1 MSNISY
7 LISMNKLKNYIAGQ
21 WLEGNGEGIELRNA
35 VNGELVAISD
45 TDGINFEEALDYGRT
60 VGYKNLSSMT
70 FYDRGEMLK
79 KVALYLLERKKKYY
93 ELSYKTGATHADSW
107 VDIEG
112 GFGTFFTYSGLA
124 KRMLPNTPFWVDG
137 DMQKIS
143 ANGTHLG
150 THILTPSEGV
160 SVQINAYNF
169 PVWGMLEKLSTSL
182 LAGVPSIVKPA
193 TPGSYLTNAVF
204 QDMIESGLLP
214 EGAIQLVCGEP
225 GNILDFVQDGDSVLF
240 TGSAYT
246 GRKLK
251 SLPSIAGNAVR
262 FNMEADSLNA
272 SILGLDAKP
281 GTPEFDLFIKEVRN
295 EMTTKAGQK
304 CTAIRRIIVPENLVG
319 DVQNALS
326 KALDQTKIGNPLNR
340 ETRMGSIVG
349 KKELEVLNQKI
360 EKLKSETELIYDGK
374 HQLLDADF
382 ESGAFFTPKVFY
394 NDRPFD
400 KNISHEL
407 EAFGPVSTL
416 MPYRDADEAA
426 ALAKKGKGSLVSSI
440 ISHDDKFIADTAWK
454 IASSHGRIFVLSR
467 ANAKESTGHGSPL
480 PTLMHGGPGR
490 AGGGEEMGGLNGL
503 HFFLQKTAIQ
513 GSPDVLTAIT
523 KIYTQGAEKKFSD
536 KHPFQKYFEEIEVG
550 DSLETAGRTVTE
562 ADIVN
567 FSNVSW
573 DHFYA
578 HTDATSL
585 NETIFDKVVA
595 HGYFILSAAAGLFVS
610 GKKGP
615 VIANYGLENCSFFKP
630 VYAGDTI
637 TVYLTAKEKINRG
650 VKGRNV
656 PSGVVKWLVEV
667 VNQREETVCVATILT
682 LVAKKSPFVNLKVN
696 SIKKILNDLTENSE
710 RRFGEMSPQMMVE
723 HLEEVTR
730 NSTNTLNASDFE
742 TIPPEHL
749 EALQDWLYTDKKI
762 RPGAQ
767 YPLLKEGEKPALRHK
782 NLDTA
787 KEELLAAIKEFN
799 IYFRENPQAEH
810 YHPKFGML
818 NREMWELFQRKH
830 FTHHLEQFNLI

>member
-1 MSNISY
+1 MT
-7 LISMNKLKNYIAGQ
+7 KLKNYISGH
-21 WLEGNGEGIELRNA
+21 WIEGSGNEIPLYNA

-45 TDGINFEEALDYGRT
+45 TEGINFEQALDYGRT

-79 KVALYLLERKKKYY
+79 KLALYLLERKKKYY
-93 ELSYKTGATHADSW
+93 DLSYKTGATHADSW

-137 DMQKIS
+137 DTQKIS
-143 ANGTHLG
+143 ANGTFLG

-169 PVWGMLEKLSTSL
+169 PVWGMMEKLSTSL

-204 QDMIESGLLP
+204 QDMIESGILP

-225 GNILDFVQDGDSVLF
+225 GNILDYVQDGDSVLF
-240 TGSAYT
+240 TGSAST
-246 GRKLK
+246 GKKLK
-251 SLPSIAGNAVR
+251 SLPSVSKNAVR

-272 SILGLDAKP
+272 SILGLDAKL
-281 GTPEFDLFIKEVRN
+281 GTPEFDLFIKEVRT

-304 CTAIRRIIVPENLVG
+304 CTAIRRIIVPENLVS

-326 KALDQTKIGNPLNR
+326 KALDQTKIGNPLSR

-349 KKELEVLNQKI
+349 KKEMAVLQEKI
-360 EKLKSETELIYDGK
+360 NLLKAETELIYDGK
-374 HQLLDADF
+374 HELVDADY
-382 ESGAFFTPKVFY
+382 ENGAFMSPKVFY
-394 NDRPFD
+394 NDKPFE
-400 KNISHEL
+400 KNISHEV

-416 MPYRDADEAA
+416 MPYRDSEEAA
-426 ALAKKGKGSLVSSI
+426 ALAKRGKGSLVGSI
-440 ISHDDKFIADTAWK
+440 ISHDEKFVAETSWK
-454 IASSHGRIFVLSR
+454 MASSHGRIFVLNR
-467 ANAKESTGHGSPL
+467 DNAKESTGHGSPL

-513 GSPDVLTAIT
+513 GSPDILTAIT
-523 KIYTQGAEKKFSD
+523 KIYQQAADKKYAY
-536 KHPFQKYFEEIEVG
+536 KHPFNKYFEEVEIG

-585 NETIFDKVVA
+585 NGTIFDKTVA

-615 VIANYGLENCSFFKP
+615 VIANYGLENASFFKP

-637 TVYLTAKEKINRG
+637 TVYLTAKEKINKG
-650 VKGRNV
+650 VKGRNI

-667 VNQREETVCVATILT
+667 VNQRDEIVCVATILT
-682 LVAKKSPFVNLKVN
+682 LVAKQSPFIELKVR
-696 SIKKILNDLTENSE
+696 SIQKMLNGLTENSE
-710 RRFGEMSPQMMVE
+710 RKFGIMSPQLMVE
-723 HLEEVTR
+723 HLEEVLR
-730 NSTNTLNASDFE
+730 NGFGSLQASDFAE
-742 TIPPEHL
+742 IPANKL
-749 EALQDWLYTDKKI
+749 ELLQDWIYTDQKI

-767 YPLLKEGEKPALRHK
+767 YPLLKEGEEPQLRYK
-782 NLDTA
+782 NLTEA
-787 KEELLAAIKEFN
+787 KEKLIETLKEFL
-799 IYFRENPQAEH
+799 IYYRENPQAEH
-810 YHPKFGML
+810 FHPRFGML
-818 NREMWELFQRKH
+818 NKEMMELFHRKH
-830 FTHHLEQFNLI
+830 FTHHFEQFGLV

>member
-1 MSNISY
+1 M
-7 LISMNKLKNYIAGQ
+7 KLKNYIQGQ
-21 WLEGNGEGIELRNA
+21 WIEGNGAEVPLHNA
-35 VNGELVAISD
+35 VTGELVAISD
-45 TDGINFEEALDYGRT
+45 TGGINFEEALHYGRT

-79 KVALYLLERKKKYY
+79 KIALYLLERKKKYY

-137 DMQKIS
+137 DTQKIS
-143 ANGTHLG
+143 ANGTFLG

-182 LAGVPSIVKPA
+182 LAGVPAVVKPA
-193 TPGSYLTNAVF
+193 VPGSYLTNAVF
-204 QDMIESGLLP
+204 SDMIESGLLP
-214 EGAIQLVCGEP
+214 EGALQLVCGEP
-225 GNILDFVQDGDSVLF
+225 GNILDYVQDGDSVLF
-240 TGSAYT
+240 TGSAAT
-246 GRKLK
+246 GKKLK
-251 SLPSIAGNAVR
+251 SLPSVAGNAVR
-262 FNMEADSLNA
+262 FNLEADSLNA

-319 DVQNALS
+319 EVQQALS

-349 KKELEVLNQKI
+349 KKEQATLHEQIN
-360 EKLKSETELIYDGK
+360 KLKAETELIYDGQ
-374 HQLLDADF
+374 HELLDADYD
-382 ESGAFFTPKVFY
+382 SGAFVSPKLFY
-394 NDRPFD
+394 NDKPFE
-400 KNISHEL
+400 KNVSHEV

-416 MPYRDADEAA
+416 MPYRDAEEAA
-426 ALAKKGKGSLVSSI
+426 ALAKRGKGSLVGSI
-440 ISHDDKFIADTAWK
+440 ISRDEKFVAETSWK
-454 IASSHGRIFVLSR
+454 MATSLGRIFILNR
-467 ANAKESTGHGSPL
+467 DNAKESTGHGSPL

-503 HFFLQKTAIQ
+503 HFFLQKTAVQ
-513 GSPDVLTAIT
+513 GSPDMLTAVT
-523 KIYTQGAEKKFSD
+523 KIYQPGATYQFSD
-536 KHPFQKYFEEIEVG
+536 KHPFNKYFEEVEVG

-567 FSNVSW
+567 FANVSW

-578 HTDATSL
+578 HTDSTSL
-585 NETIFDKVVA
+585 NGTIFEKVVA
-595 HGYFILSAAAGLFVS
+595 HGYFVLSAAAGLFVS

-615 VIANYGLENCSFFKP
+615 VIANYGLENASFFKP

-637 TVYLTAKEKINRG
+637 TVYLTAKEKINKG

-656 PSGVVKWLVEV
+656 PSGVIKWLVEV
-667 VNQREETVCVATILT
+667 VNQREEVVCVATILT
-682 LVAKKSPFVNLKVN
+682 LVAKKSGFMPLSVAAVKNALSN
-696 SIKKILNDLTENSE
+696 LTESSE
-710 RRFGEMSPQMMVE
+710 RTFGEMTPQLMVE
-723 HLEEVTR
+723 HIEEVVR
-730 NSTNTLNASDFE
+730 NGMGQLKPEDFPA
-742 TIPPEHL
+742 IPEEKL
-749 EALQDWLYTDKKI
+749 EKLQDWLYTEDEI
-762 RPGAQ
+762 QPGAK
-767 YPLLKEGEKPALRHK
+767 YPLLQEGETMQPKYK
-782 NLDTA
+782 NLDQA
-787 KEELLAAIKEFN
+787 KEKLLEAVKEYN
-799 IYFRENPQAEH
+799 VHYRENPSAET
-810 YHPKFGML
+810 YHPRFGML
-818 NREMWELFQRKH
+818 NKEMSELFQRKH
-830 FTHHLEQFNLI
+830 FTHHFKQFGLV

>member
-1 MSNISY
+1 M
-7 LISMNKLKNYIAGQ
+7 KLKNYISGQ
-21 WLEGNGEGIELRNA
+21 WLEGNGHEIPLYNA

-45 TDGINFEEALDYGRT
+45 TSGLDFEEALHFGRT
-60 VGYKNLSSMT
+60 IGYKNLSSMT

-79 KVALYLLERKKKYY
+79 KIALYLLERKKKYY
-93 ELSYKTGATHADSW
+93 ELSYKTGATHIDSW

-137 DMQKIS
+137 ETQKIS

-182 LAGVPSIVKPA
+182 LAGVPAIVKPS
-193 TPGSYLTNAVF
+193 PYSSYLTNEVF
-204 QDMIESGLLP
+204 KDMIESGYLP
-214 EGAIQLVCGEP
+214 EGAIQLICGEP
-225 GNILDFVQDGDSVLF
+225 GNILDFVKDGDSVVF
-240 TGSAYT
+240 TGSANT

-251 SLPSIAGNAVR
+251 ALPSISGNAVR
-262 FNMEADSLNA
+262 FNMEADSLNC

-281 GTPEFDLFIKEVRN
+281 GTPEFDLFIKEVKN

-326 KALDQTKIGNPLNR
+326 KALDATKIGNPLSR
-340 ETRMGSIVG
+340 ETKMGSIVG
-349 KKELEVLNQKI
+349 KEQMQILE
-360 EKLKSETELIYDGK
+360 EKVNLLKAETELIYDGK
-374 HQLLDADF
+374 HDLVEANY
-382 ESGAFFTPKVFY
+382 ENGAFFTPKVFY
-394 NDRPFD
+394 NDKPFE

-407 EAFGPVSTL
+407 EAFGPVSTI
-416 MPYRDADEAA
+416 MPYKDAEEAA
-426 ALAKKGKGSLVSSI
+426 ALAKRGKGSLVGSI
-440 ISHDDKFIADTAWK
+440 VSHDEKFVAETSWK
-454 IASSHGRIFVLSR
+454 MASSHGRIFVLNR
-467 ANAKESTGHGSPL
+467 DNAKESTGHGSPL

-523 KIYTQGAEKKFSD
+523 KVYTQGAEKKFSD
-536 KHPFQKYFEEIEVG
+536 KHPFQKYFEEVEVG

-578 HTDATSL
+578 HTDSTSL
-585 NETIFDKVVA
+585 NGTIFDKTVA

-615 VIANYGLENCSFFKP
+615 VIANYGLENASFFKP

-650 VKGRNV
+650 VKGRNI

-667 VNQREETVCVATILT
+667 VNQREEVVCVATILT
-682 LVAKKSPFVNLKVN
+682 LVAKKSPF
-696 SIKKILNDLTENSE
+696 IELNRRNIQKLLNGLTENTKPNW
-710 RRFGEMSPQMMVE
+710 GKMTAQQMLE
-723 HLEEVTR
+723 HLET
-730 NSTNTLNASDFE
+730 TLLYSIGEPEAEKCFTTE
-742 TIPPEHL
+742 EHL
-749 EALQDWLYTDKKI
+749 EKYQDSLYNHRKMPKDFPAPFLPEDGTL
-762 RPGAQ
+762 PE
-767 YPLLKEGEKPALRHK
+767 LKYK
-782 NLDTA
+782 NLEQA
-787 KEELLAAIKEFN
+787 KEKFLENLQKYQ
-799 IYFRENPQAEH
+799 IYYRENPEVEH
-810 YHPKFGML
+810 MHFVFGKL
-818 NREMWELFQRKH
+818 NKEMMELMHRKH
-830 FTHHLEQFNLI
+830 FTHHFEQFNLI

>member
-1 MSNISY
+1 M
-7 LISMNKLKNYIAGQ
+7 KLKNYIAGK
-21 WLEGNGEGIELRNA
+21 WIEGSGEGIRLLNA

-45 TDGINFEEALDYGRT
+45 TEGINFEEALNYGRT
-60 VGYKNLSSMT
+60 VGYKNLSAMT

-79 KVALYLLERKKKYY
+79 KIALYLLERKKKYY
-93 ELSYKTGATHADSW
+93 GLSYKTGATHVDSW

-137 DMQKIS
+137 EIQKIS

-169 PVWGMLEKLSTSL
+169 PVWGMMEKLSTSL
-182 LAGVPSIVKPA
+182 LAGVPSVIKPA
-193 TPGSYLTNAVF
+193 TPGSYLTQAVF

-214 EGAIQLVCGEP
+214 EGALQLVAGEP
-225 GNILDFVQDGDSVLF
+225 GNILDYVQDGDSVLF

-304 CTAIRRIIVPENLVG
+304 CTAIRRIIVPEHLVG

-340 ETRMGSIVG
+340 ETRMGAIVG
-349 KKELEVLNQKI
+349 KKELEVLKGKI
-360 EKLKSETELIYDGK
+360 NELKSETELIYDGQ
-374 HQLLDADF
+374 HELLDADF
-382 ESGAFFTPKVFY
+382 ESGAFMSPKVFY
-394 NDRPFD
+394 NDQPFE
-400 KNISHEL
+400 KNISHEV

-416 MPYRDADEAA
+416 MPYKDAEEAA
-426 ALAKKGKGSLVSSI
+426 ALAKRGKGSLVGSI
-440 ISHDDKFIADTAWK
+440 VSHDEKFVAETSWK
-454 IASSHGRIFVLSR
+454 MASAHGRIFVLNR
-467 ANAKESTGHGSPL
+467 DNAKESTGHGSPL

-513 GSPDVLTAIT
+513 GSPDILTAIT
-523 KIYTQGAEKKFSD
+523 KIYTQGADKKYSD
-536 KHPFQKYFEEIEVG
+536 KHPFQKYFEEVEIG

-585 NETIFDKVVA
+585 TGTIFDQPVA

-615 VIANYGLENCSFFKP
+615 VIANYGLENASFFKP

-650 VKGRNV
+650 VKGRNI

-667 VNQREETVCVATILT
+667 VNQREEVVCVATILT
-682 LVAKKSPFVNLKVN
+682 LVAKQSPFLDLKFNTVR
-696 SIKKILNDLTENSE
+696 KLLNGLSENSE
-710 RRFGEMSPQMMVE
+710 RKFGIMSPQMMVE
-723 HLEEVTR
+723 HLEEVVRKGLEITD
-730 NSTNTLNASDFE
+730 AKDFE
-742 TIPPEHL
+742 QIPE
-749 EALQDWLYTDKKI
+749 EQIEKLQDWLYTNNKI

-767 YPLLKEGEKPALRHK
+767 YPLLKEGETPVLRHK
-782 NLDTA
+782 NLDMA
-787 KEELLAAIKEFN
+787 KEALLNSLKEFQ
-799 IYFRENPQAEH
+799 IYYCENPRAQH
-810 YHPKFGML
+810 YHTKFGML
-818 NREMWELFQRKH
+818 NKEMWELFQRKH
-830 FTHHLEQFNLI
+830 FTHHFEQFGLI

>member
-1 MSNISY
+1 M
-7 LISMNKLKNYIAGQ
+7 KLKNYIAGQ
-21 WLEGNGEGIELRNA
+21 WIEGSGNEIPLYNA
-35 VNGELVAISD
+35 VNGELVAVSD
-45 TDGINFEEALDYGRT
+45 TGGLNFEEALQYGRT
-60 VGYKNLSSMT
+60 LGYKNLSSMT

-137 DMQKIS
+137 DTQKIS
-143 ANGTHLG
+143 ANGTFLG

-169 PVWGMLEKLSTSL
+169 PVWGMMEKLSTSL

-204 QDMIESGLLP
+204 QDMIESGILP

-225 GNILDFVQDGDSVLF
+225 GNILDYVQDGDSVLF
-240 TGSAYT
+240 TGSAST
-246 GRKLK
+246 GKKLK
-251 SLPSIAGNAVR
+251 SLPSISSNAVR
-262 FNMEADSLNA
+262 FNMEADSLNC

-304 CTAIRRIIVPENLVG
+304 CTAIRRIIVPENLIG
-319 DVQNALS
+319 DVQNSLS
-326 KALDQTKIGNPLNR
+326 KALDQVKIGNPLNR

-349 KKELEVLNQKI
+349 KKEMEVLESKI
-360 EKLKSETELIYDGK
+360 QLLKAETELIYDGK
-374 HQLLDADF
+374 HELVDADY
-382 ESGAFFTPKVFY
+382 ENGAFISPKVFY
-394 NDRPFD
+394 NDKPFE
-400 KNISHEL
+400 KNASHEV
-407 EAFGPVSTL
+407 EAFGPVSTI
-416 MPYRDADEAA
+416 MPYKDAEEAA
-426 ALAKKGKGSLVSSI
+426 ALAKRGKGSLVGSI
-440 ISHDDKFIADTAWK
+440 ISHDEKFVAETSWK
-454 IASSHGRIFVLSR
+454 MASTHGRIFVLNR
-467 ANAKESTGHGSPL
+467 DNAKESTGHGSPL

-513 GSPDVLTAIT
+513 GSPDILTAIT
-523 KIYTQGAEKKFSD
+523 KIYQQGATQNFSD
-536 KHPFQKYFEEIEVG
+536 RHPFRKYFEEVEIG

-585 NETIFDKVVA
+585 NGTIFDKTVA

-615 VIANYGLENCSFFKP
+615 VIANYGLENASFFKP

-637 TVYLTAKEKINRG
+637 TVYLTAKEKVNKG
-650 VKGRNV
+650 VKGRNI

-667 VNQREETVCVATILT
+667 VNQRDEIVCVATILT
-682 LVAKKSPFVNLKVN
+682 LVAKKSPFVDLKTKE
-696 SIKKILNDLTENSE
+696 IQKILNNLTENSE
-710 RRFGEMSPQMMVE
+710 RKFGLMTPQLMVE
-723 HLEEVTR
+723 HLEEVLR
-730 NSTNTLNASDFE
+730 NGFGQLNPSDFPE
-742 TIPPEHL
+742 IPADKL
-749 EALQDWLYTDKKI
+749 EVLQDWIYTNQKI

-767 YPLLKEGEKPALRHK
+767 YPLLKDGEMPVLRFK
-782 NLDTA
+782 NLDQA
-787 KEELLAAIKEFN
+787 KEKLIETLKEYL
-799 IYFRENPQAEH
+799 IYYRENPLVEH
-810 YHPKFGML
+810 YHPRFGML
-818 NREMWELFQRKH
+818 NKEMMELFHRKH
-830 FTHHLEQFNLI
+830 FTHHFEQFGLV

>member
-1 MSNISY
+1 MD
-7 LISMNKLKNYIAGQ
+7 KLKNYICGE
-21 WLEGNGEGIELRNA
+21 WVEGKGDGIALYNA
-35 VNGELVAISD
+35 VNGEQVAISD
-45 TDGINFEEALDYGRT
+45 TEGLDFAAALDYGRT

-70 FYDRGEMLK
+70 FYDRGQMLK

-93 ELSYKTGATHADSW
+93 DLSYKTGATHVDSW

-124 KRMLPNTPFWVDG
+124 KRMLPNTTFWADG
-137 DMQKIS
+137 EVHKIS
-143 ANGTHLG
+143 ANGSHLG
-150 THILTPSEGV
+150 THISTPSEGV

-182 LAGVPSIVKPA
+182 LAGVPAVVKPA
-193 TPGSYLTNAVF
+193 TPGSYLTKAVF
-204 QDMIESGLLP
+204 EDMIASGYLP
-214 EGAIQLVCGEP
+214 GGAIQLVAGEP
-225 GNILDFVQDGDSVLF
+225 GDILDYVQDGDSVLF

-251 SLPSIAGNAVR
+251 SLPSVAGNAVR

-281 GTPEFDLFIKEVRN
+281 GTPEFDLFVKEVRN
-295 EMTTKAGQK
+295 EICTKAGQK

-319 DVQNALS
+319 DVQSALTKS
-326 KALDQTKIGNPLNR
+326 LDRMKIGSPLNR
-340 ETRMGSIVG
+340 ETRMGSLVG
-349 KKELEVLNQKI
+349 RDQYQQVLKRVEELKK
-360 EKLKSETELIYDGK
+360 ETELIYDGK
-374 HQLLDADF
+374 HELIDADY
-382 ESGAFFTPKVFY
+382 ESGAFMSPKLFY
-394 NDRPFD
+394 NDRPFE
-400 KNISHEL
+400 KLSSHEI
-407 EAFGPVSTL
+407 EAFGPVSTI
-416 MPYRDADEAA
+416 MPYRDAEEAA
-426 ALAKKGKGSLVSSI
+426 ELSRKGKGSLVGSI
-440 ISHDDKFIADTAWK
+440 ISHDNDFIADTTWK
-454 IASSHGRIFVLSR
+454 MAPHHGRVFVLNR
-467 ANAKESTGHGSPL
+467 DNAGESTGHGSPL

-523 KIYTQGAEKKFSD
+523 KIYTQGAEKKYSD
-536 KHPFQKYFEEIEVG
+536 KHPFQKHFEELEVG
-550 DSLETAGRTVTE
+550 YSVETAGRTVTE

-567 FSNVSW
+567 FANVSW

-585 NETIFDKVVA
+585 SGTIFDKVVA
-595 HGYFILSAAAGLFVS
+595 HGYFILSAAAGMFVS

-650 VKGRNV
+650 VKGRNI

-682 LVAKKSPFVNLKVN
+682 LVAKKSPFMQVNTDTV
-696 SIKKILNDLTENSE
+696 KKALSGLTDKTEPHW
-710 RRFGEMSPQMMVE
+710 GKMSAQQMVE
-723 HLEEVTR
+723 HLEQCV
-730 NSTNTLNASDFE
+730 LASIGE
-742 TIPPEHL
+742 PEAGKCFTPEEQL
-749 EALQDWLYTDKKI
+749 EKFQDSLYSHRAMPKEFAAPFLPEDGSL
-762 RPGAQ
+762 PE
-767 YPLLKEGEKPALRHK
+767 LKHK
-782 NLDTA
+782 NLEKA
-787 KEELLAAIKEFN
+787 KNSLLENVKRYQ
-799 IYFRENPQAEH
+799 IYYREHPDAEH
-810 YHPKFGML
+810 MNPVFGML
-818 NREMWELFQRKH
+818 NKEMWELLHRKH
-830 FTHHLEQFNLI
+830 FTHHFEQFGLL

>member
-1 MSNISY
+1 M
-7 LISMNKLKNYIAGQ
+7 KLKNYIAGH
-21 WLEGNGEGIELRNA
+21 WIEGTGNEIPLYNA
-35 VNGELVAISD
+35 VNGELVAVSD
-45 TDGINFEEALDYGRT
+45 TEGLDFQQALDYGRT
-60 VGYKNLSSMT
+60 LGYKNLSSMT

-93 ELSYKTGATHADSW
+93 DLSYKTGATHADSW

-112 GFGTFFTYSGLA
+112 GFGTFFAYSGLA

-137 DMQKIS
+137 DTQKLS
-143 ANGTHLG
+143 ANGTFIG

-169 PVWGMLEKLSTSL
+169 PVWGMMEKLSTSL
-182 LAGVPSIVKPA
+182 LAGVPSVVKPA

-204 QDMIESGLLP
+204 QDMIESGILP

-225 GNILDFVQDGDSVLF
+225 GNILDYVQDGDSVLF
-240 TGSAYT
+240 TGSAST
-246 GRKLK
+246 GKKLK
-251 SLPSIAGNAVR
+251 SLPSVSTNAVR

-349 KKELEVLNQKI
+349 KKEMEVLESKI
-360 EKLKSETELIYDGK
+360 QLLKAETELIYDGK
-374 HQLLDADF
+374 HELVDADY
-382 ESGAFFTPKVFY
+382 ESGAFMSPKVFY
-394 NDRPFD
+394 NDKPFE
-400 KNISHEL
+400 KNVSHDV
-407 EAFGPVSTL
+407 EAFGPVSTI
-416 MPYRDADEAA
+416 MPYKDAEEAA
-426 ALAKKGKGSLVSSI
+426 ALAKRGKGSLVGSI
-440 ISHDDKFIADTAWK
+440 ISHDEKFVAETSWK
-454 IASSHGRIFVLSR
+454 MASSHGRIFVLNR
-467 ANAKESTGHGSPL
+467 DNAKESTGHGSPL

-513 GSPDVLTAIT
+513 GSPDILTAIT
-523 KIYTQGAEKKFSD
+523 KIYQQGADKKYAD
-536 KHPFQKYFEEIEVG
+536 KHPFNKYFEEVEIG

-585 NETIFDKVVA
+585 NGTIFDKTVA

-615 VIANYGLENCSFFKP
+615 VIANYGLENASFFKP

-637 TVYLTAKEKINRG
+637 TVYLTAKEKINKG
-650 VKGRNV
+650 VKGRNI
-656 PSGVVKWLVEV
+656 PSGVIKWLVEV
-667 VNQREETVCVATILT
+667 VNQRDEIVCVATILT
-682 LVAKKSPFVNLKVN
+682 LVAKKSPFIQLQTK
-696 SIKKILNDLTENSE
+696 SIQKILNGLTENSE
-710 RRFGEMSPQMMVE
+710 RKFGMMSPQLMVE
-723 HLEEVTR
+723 HLEEVLR
-730 NSTNTLNASDFE
+730 NGFGSLEPSDFPE
-742 TIPPEHL
+742 IPADKIEL
-749 EALQDWLYTDKKI
+749 LQDWIYTDQKI

-767 YPLLKEGEKPALRHK
+767 YPLLKEGEELVLRFK
-782 NLDTA
+782 NLTEA
-787 KEELLAAIKEFN
+787 KEKLLETLKEFL
-799 IYFRENPQAEH
+799 IYYRENPQAENF
-810 YHPKFGML
+810 HPRFGML
-818 NREMWELFQRKH
+818 TKEMMELFHRKH
-830 FTHHLEQFNLI
+830 FTHHFEQFGLI

>member
-1 MSNISY
+1 ME
-7 LISMNKLKNYIAGQ
+7 KLKNYIYGE
-21 WLEGNGEGIELRNA
+21 WIEGSGNGNQLYNSVTGEQIA
-35 VNGELVAISD
+35 VAD
-45 TDGINFEEALDYGRT
+45 TQGINFEQALNFGRT

-93 ELSYKTGATHADSW
+93 EISYKTGATHADSW

-124 KRMLPNTPFWVDG
+124 KRMLPNTTFWVDG
-137 DMQKIS
+137 DTQKIS
-143 ANGTHLG
+143 ANGTFLG

-193 TPGSYLTNAVF
+193 TPTSFLTHAVF
-204 QDMIESGLLP
+204 QDMIESGILP
-214 EGAIQLVCGEP
+214 EGAIQLICGSA
-225 GNILDFVQDGDSVLF
+225 GNMLEFMQDGDSVLF
-240 TGSAYT
+240 TGSAST
-246 GRKLK
+246 GKRLK
-251 SLPSIAGNAVR
+251 SMPSIAQNSVR
-262 FNMEADSLNA
+262 FNMEADSLNC

-281 GTPEFDLFIKEVRN
+281 GNPEFDLFIKEVHR

-304 CTAIRRIIVPENLVG
+304 CTAIRRIIVPENLIN
-319 DVQNALS
+319 DVKNALT
-326 KALDQTKIGNPLNR
+326 KTLDKTKIGNPLNR
-340 ETRMGSIVG
+340 ETRMGALAG
-349 KKELEVLNQKI
+349 KDQYNEVLEKI
-360 EKLKSETELIYDGK
+360 NLLKSETELIYDGK
-374 HQLLDADF
+374 QELLDADY
-382 ESGAFFTPKVFY
+382 ETGAFMTPKLFL
-394 NDRPFD
+394 NDNPFE
-400 KNISHEL
+400 KNISHDV
-407 EAFGPVSTL
+407 EAFGPVSTI
-416 MPYRDADEAA
+416 MPYKDAEEAA
-426 ALAKKGKGSLVSSI
+426 VLAKRGKGSLVGSI
-440 ISHDDKFIADTAWK
+440 VSHDNDFVAETSWK
-454 IASSHGRIFVLSR
+454 MASQHGRIFILNR
-467 ANAKESTGHGSPL
+467 DNAKESTGHGSPL

-523 KIYTQGAEKKFSD
+523 KVYQQGATQKFSD
-536 KHPFQKYFEEIEVG
+536 KHPFRKYFEEVEIG

-578 HTDATSL
+578 HTDSTSL
-585 NETIFDKVVA
+585 NGTIFDKTVA

-630 VYAGDTI
+630 AYAGDTI

-650 VKGRNV
+650 VKGRNI

-667 VNQREETVCVATILT
+667 VNQRDEIVCVATILT
-682 LVAKKSPFVNLKVN
+682 LVAKQSPFIDLNVK
-696 SIKKILNDLTENSE
+696 SIEKILSGLTENTAPNW
-710 RRFGEMSPQMMVE
+710 GKMSPQQMLE
-723 HLEEVTR
+723 HLET
-730 NSTNTLNASDFE
+730 TLYYSIGKPEAGKIFTPE
-742 TIPPEHL
+742 EHL
-749 EALQDWLYTDKKI
+749 EKYQDSLYNFRKMPKDFPAPFLPEDGTLPELKHKNIDAAKT
-762 RPGAQ
+762 AF
-767 YPLLKEGEKPALRHK
+767 LEALKEYGIYY
-782 NLDTA
+782 
-787 KEELLAAIKEFN
+787 KENQL
-799 IYFRENPQAEH
+799 AEH
-810 YHPKFGML
+810 MHFVFGKL
-818 NREMWELFQRKH
+818 NKEMMELMHRKH
-830 FTHHLEQFNLI
+830 FTHHFEQFGLI

>member
-1 MSNISY
+1 M
-7 LISMNKLKNYIAGQ
+7 KLKNYIAGN
-21 WLEGNGEGIELRNA
+21 WIEGSGEGIKLLNA

-45 TDGINFEEALDYGRT
+45 TEGINFEEALHYGRT
-60 VGYKNLSSMT
+60 VGYKNLSAMT

-79 KVALYLLERKKKYY
+79 KIALYLLERKKKYY
-93 ELSYKTGATHADSW
+93 ELSYKTGATHIDSW

-137 DMQKIS
+137 EIQKIS

-169 PVWGMLEKLSTSL
+169 PVWGMMEKLSTSL
-182 LAGVPSIVKPA
+182 LAGVPSVIKPA
-193 TPGSYLTNAVF
+193 TPGSYLTQAVF

-214 EGAIQLVCGEP
+214 EGALQLVAGEP
-225 GNILDFVQDGDSVLF
+225 GNILDYVQDGDSVLF

-304 CTAIRRIIVPENLVG
+304 CTAIRRIIVPEHLVG

-340 ETRMGSIVG
+340 ETRMGAIVG
-349 KKELEVLNQKI
+349 KKELEVLKGKINQ
-360 EKLKSETELIYDGK
+360 LKSETELIYDGQ
-374 HQLLDADF
+374 HELLDADF
-382 ESGAFFTPKVFY
+382 ESGAFMSPKVFY
-394 NDRPFD
+394 NDQPFE
-400 KNISHEL
+400 KNISHEV

-416 MPYRDADEAA
+416 MPYKDAEEAA
-426 ALAKKGKGSLVSSI
+426 ALAKRGKGSLVGSI
-440 ISHDDKFIADTAWK
+440 VSHDEKFVAETSWK
-454 IASSHGRIFVLSR
+454 MASAHGRIFVLNR
-467 ANAKESTGHGSPL
+467 DNAKESTGHGSPL

-513 GSPDVLTAIT
+513 GSPDILTAIT
-523 KIYTQGAEKKFSD
+523 KIYTQGADKKYSD
-536 KHPFQKYFEEIEVG
+536 KHPFQKYFEEVEIG

-585 NETIFDKVVA
+585 TGTIFDQPVA

-615 VIANYGLENCSFFKP
+615 VIANYGLENASFFKP

-650 VKGRNV
+650 VKGRNI

-667 VNQREETVCVATILT
+667 VNQREEVVCVATILT
-682 LVAKKSPFVNLKVN
+682 LVAKQSPFLDLKFNTVR
-696 SIKKILNDLTENSE
+696 KLLNGLSENSE
-710 RRFGEMSPQMMVE
+710 KKFGIMSPQMMVE
-723 HLEEVTR
+723 HLEEVVR
-730 NSTNTLNASDFE
+730 KGLENTDAKDFE
-742 TIPPEHL
+742 QIPE
-749 EALQDWLYTDKKI
+749 EQIEKLQDWLYTNNKI

-767 YPLLKEGEKPALRHK
+767 YPLLKEGETPVLRHK
-782 NLDTA
+782 NLDMA
-787 KEELLAAIKEFN
+787 KEALLNSLKEFQ
-799 IYFRENPQAEH
+799 IYYRENPHAQH
-810 YHPKFGML
+810 YHTKFGML
-818 NREMWELFQRKH
+818 NKEMWELFQRKH
-830 FTHHLEQFNLI
+830 FTHHFEQFGLI

>member
-1 MSNISY
+1 M
-7 LISMNKLKNYIAGQ
+7 KLKNYISGQ
-21 WLEGNGEGIELRNA
+21 WIEGKGHEIPLYNA

-45 TDGINFEEALDYGRT
+45 TSGLDFEEALHFGRT
-60 VGYKNLSSMT
+60 IGYKNLSSMT

-79 KVALYLLERKKKYY
+79 KIALYLLERKKKYY
-93 ELSYKTGATHADSW
+93 ELSYKTGATHVDSW

-124 KRMLPNTPFWVDG
+124 KRLLPNTPFWVDG
-137 DMQKIS
+137 DTQKIS

-182 LAGVPSIVKPA
+182 LAGVPAVVKPS
-193 TPGSYLTNAVF
+193 PFSSYLTNEVF
-204 QDMIESGLLP
+204 KDMIESGYLP
-214 EGAIQLVCGEP
+214 EGAVQLICGEP
-225 GNILDFVQDGDSVLF
+225 GNILDFVKDGDSVVF
-240 TGSAYT
+240 TGSANT

-251 SLPSIAGNAVR
+251 ALPSISGNAVR
-262 FNMEADSLNA
+262 FNMEADSLNC

-281 GTPEFDLFIKEVRN
+281 GTPEFDLFIKEVKN

-326 KALDQTKIGNPLNR
+326 KALDQIKIGNPLSR
-340 ETRMGSIVG
+340 ETKMGSIVG
-349 KKELEVLNQKI
+349 KEQMQVLE
-360 EKLKSETELIYDGK
+360 EKVNLLKAETELIYDGK
-374 HQLLDADF
+374 HDLVEANY
-382 ESGAFFTPKVFY
+382 ENGAFFTPKVFY
-394 NDRPFD
+394 NDKPFE

-407 EAFGPVSTL
+407 EAFGPVSTI
-416 MPYRDADEAA
+416 MPYKDAEEAA
-426 ALAKKGKGSLVSSI
+426 ALAKKGKGSLVGSI
-440 ISHDDKFIADTAWK
+440 VSHDEKFVAETSWK
-454 IASSHGRIFVLSR
+454 MASSHGRIFVLNR
-467 ANAKESTGHGSPL
+467 DNAKESTGHGSPL

-523 KIYTQGAEKKFSD
+523 KVYTQGAEKKFSD
-536 KHPFQKYFEEIEVG
+536 KHPFQKYFEEVEVG

-585 NETIFDKVVA
+585 NGTIFDKTVA

-615 VIANYGLENCSFFKP
+615 VIANYGLENASFFKP

-650 VKGRNV
+650 VKGRNI

-667 VNQREETVCVATILT
+667 VNQREEVVCVATILT
-682 LVAKKSPFVNLKVN
+682 LVAKKSPF
-696 SIKKILNDLTENSE
+696 IELNRRNIQKLLNGLTENTKPNW
-710 RRFGEMSPQMMVE
+710 GKMTAQQMLE
-723 HLEEVTR
+723 HLET
-730 NSTNTLNASDFE
+730 
-742 TIPPEHL
+742 TILYSIGELEAEKCFTPEEHL
-749 EALQDWLYTDKKI
+749 EKYQDSLYNHRKMPKNFPAPFLPEDGTL
-762 RPGAQ
+762 PE
-767 YPLLKEGEKPALRHK
+767 LKYK
-782 NLDTA
+782 NLEQA
-787 KEELLAAIKEFN
+787 KEKFLENLQKYQ
-799 IYFRENPQAEH
+799 IYYRENPEAEH
-810 YHPKFGML
+810 MHFVFGKL
-818 NREMWELFQRKH
+818 NKEMMELMHRKH
-830 FTHHLEQFNLI
+830 FTHHFEQFGLV

>member
-1 MSNISY
+1 M
-7 LISMNKLKNYIAGQ
+7 KLKNYIAGQ
-21 WLEGNGEGIELRNA
+21 WIEGSGEEIPLYNA
-35 VNGELVAISD
+35 VNGELVAVSD
-45 TDGINFEEALDYGRT
+45 TSGLDFQHALDYGRT

-137 DMQKIS
+137 DTQKIS
-143 ANGTHLG
+143 ANGTFLG

-169 PVWGMLEKLSTSL
+169 PVWGMMEKLSTSL
-182 LAGVPSIVKPA
+182 LAGVPSVVKPA
-193 TPGSYLTNAVF
+193 SSGSYLTNAVF
-204 QDMIESGLLP
+204 SDMIESGILP
-214 EGAIQLVCGEP
+214 EGALQLVCGEP
-225 GNILDFVQDGDSVLF
+225 GNILDYVQDGDSVLF
-240 TGSAYT
+240 TGSAAT

-251 SLPSIAGNAVR
+251 SLPSVSRNSVR

-281 GTPEFDLFIKEVRN
+281 GTPEFDLFIREVRN

-349 KKELEVLNQKI
+349 KKEMEVLQEKI
-360 EKLKSETELIYDGK
+360 KLLKAETELVYDGK
-374 HQLLDADF
+374 HELVDADY
-382 ESGAFFTPKVFY
+382 ESGAFMSPKVFY
-394 NDRPFD
+394 NDKPFE
-400 KNISHEL
+400 KNCSHEV
-407 EAFGPVSTL
+407 EAFGPVSTI
-416 MPYRDADEAA
+416 MPYNDADEAA
-426 ALAKKGKGSLVSSI
+426 ALAKRGKGSLVGSI
-440 ISHDDKFIADTAWK
+440 VSHDEKFVAETSWK
-454 IASSHGRIFVLSR
+454 MASSHGRIFVLNR
-467 ANAKESTGHGSPL
+467 YNAKESTGHGSPL

-513 GSPDVLTAIT
+513 GSPDILTAIT
-523 KIYTQGAEKKFSD
+523 KIYQQGADKKYSD
-536 KHPFQKYFEEIEVG
+536 KHPFNKYFEEVEIG

-585 NETIFDKVVA
+585 NGTIFDKTVA

-615 VIANYGLENCSFFKP
+615 VIANYGLENASFFKP

-637 TVYLTAKEKINRG
+637 TVYLTAKEKINKG
-650 VKGRNV
+650 VKGRNI

-667 VNQREETVCVATILT
+667 VNQRDEIVCVATILT
-682 LVAKKSPFVNLKVN
+682 LVAKQSPFIQLQAK
-696 SIKKILNDLTENSE
+696 SIQKMLNGLSENSE
-710 RRFGEMSPQMMVE
+710 RKFGMMSPQLMVE
-723 HLEEVTR
+723 HLDEVLR
-730 NSTNTLNASDFE
+730 NGFGALEPSDFPE
-742 TIPPEHL
+742 IPADKL
-749 EALQDWLYTDKKI
+749 ELLQDWIYTDQKI
-762 RPGAQ
+762 RPGAK
-767 YPLLKEGEKPALRHK
+767 YPLLKEGEEPQLRYK
-782 NLDTA
+782 NLTEA
-787 KEELLAAIKEFN
+787 KEKLLETLKEFL
-799 IYFRENPQAEH
+799 IYYRENPQAEH
-810 YHPKFGML
+810 FHPRFGML
-818 NREMWELFQRKH
+818 NKEMMELFHRKH
-830 FTHHLEQFNLI
+830 FTHHFEQFNLI

>member
-1 MSNISY
+1 M
-7 LISMNKLKNYIAGQ
+7 KLKNYISGQ
-21 WLEGNGEGIELRNA
+21 WIEGNGHEIPLYNA

-45 TDGINFEEALDYGRT
+45 TSGLDFEEALHFGRT
-60 VGYKNLSSMT
+60 TGYKNLSSMT

-79 KVALYLLERKKKYY
+79 KIALYLLERKKKYY
-93 ELSYKTGATHADSW
+93 ELSYKTGATYVDSW

-137 DMQKIS
+137 ETQKIS

-182 LAGVPSIVKPA
+182 LAGVPAIVKPS
-193 TPGSYLTNAVF
+193 PYSSYLTNEVF
-204 QDMIESGLLP
+204 KDMIESGYLP
-214 EGAIQLVCGEP
+214 EGAVQLVCGEP
-225 GNILDFVQDGDSVLF
+225 GNILDFVKDGDSVVF
-240 TGSAYT
+240 TGSANT

-251 SLPSIAGNAVR
+251 ALPSISGNAVR
-262 FNMEADSLNA
+262 FNMEADSLNC

-281 GTPEFDLFIKEVRN
+281 GTPEFDLFIKEVKN

-326 KALDQTKIGNPLNR
+326 KALDQIKIGNPLSR
-340 ETRMGSIVG
+340 ETQMGSIVG
-349 KKELEVLNQKI
+349 KEQMQVLE
-360 EKLKSETELIYDGK
+360 EKVNLLKAETELIYDGK
-374 HQLLDADF
+374 HDLVEANY
-382 ESGAFFTPKVFY
+382 ENGAFFTPKVFY
-394 NDRPFD
+394 NDKPFE

-407 EAFGPVSTL
+407 EAFGPVSTI
-416 MPYRDADEAA
+416 MPYKDAEEAA
-426 ALAKKGKGSLVSSI
+426 ALAKRGKGSLVGSI
-440 ISHDDKFIADTAWK
+440 VSHDEKFLAETSWK
-454 IASSHGRIFVLSR
+454 MASSHGRIFVLNR
-467 ANAKESTGHGSPL
+467 DNAKESTGHGSPL

-523 KIYTQGAEKKFSD
+523 KVYTQGAEKKFSD
-536 KHPFQKYFEEIEVG
+536 KHPFQKYFEEVEVG

-578 HTDATSL
+578 HTDSTSL
-585 NETIFDKVVA
+585 NGTIFDKTVA

-615 VIANYGLENCSFFKP
+615 VIANYGLENASFFKP

-650 VKGRNV
+650 VKGRNI

-667 VNQREETVCVATILT
+667 VNQREEVVCVATILT
-682 LVAKKSPFVNLKVN
+682 LVAKKSPF
-696 SIKKILNDLTENSE
+696 IELNRRNIQKLLNGLTENTKPNW
-710 RRFGEMSPQMMVE
+710 GKMTAQQMLE
-723 HLEEVTR
+723 HLET
-730 NSTNTLNASDFE
+730 TLLYSIGEPEAEKCFTPE
-742 TIPPEHL
+742 EHL
-749 EALQDWLYTDKKI
+749 EKNQDSLYNHRKMPKDFPAPFLPEDGTL
-762 RPGAQ
+762 PE
-767 YPLLKEGEKPALRHK
+767 LKYK
-782 NLDTA
+782 NLEQA
-787 KEELLAAIKEFN
+787 KDKFLENLQKYQ
-799 IYFRENPQAEH
+799 IYYRENPEAEH
-810 YHPKFGML
+810 MHFVFGKL
-818 NREMWELFQRKH
+818 NKEMMELMHRKH
-830 FTHHLEQFNLI
+830 FTHHFEQFNLI

>member
-1 MSNISY
+1 M
-7 LISMNKLKNYIAGQ
+7 KLKNYIAGK
-21 WLEGNGEGIELRNA
+21 WIEGSGEGIKLLNA

-45 TDGINFEEALDYGRT
+45 TEGINFEEALHYGRT
-60 VGYKNLSSMT
+60 VGYKNLSAMT

-79 KVALYLLERKKKYY
+79 KIALYLLERKKKYY
-93 ELSYKTGATHADSW
+93 GLSYKTGATHVDSW

-137 DMQKIS
+137 EIQKIS

-169 PVWGMLEKLSTSL
+169 PVWGMMEKLSTSL
-182 LAGVPSIVKPA
+182 LAGVPSVIKPA
-193 TPGSYLTNAVF
+193 TPGSYLTQAVF

-214 EGAIQLVCGEP
+214 EGALQLVAGEP
-225 GNILDFVQDGDSVLF
+225 GNILDYVQDGDSVLF

-304 CTAIRRIIVPENLVG
+304 CTAIRRIIVPEHLVG

-340 ETRMGSIVG
+340 ETRMGAIVG
-349 KKELEVLNQKI
+349 KKELEVLKGKINQ
-360 EKLKSETELIYDGK
+360 LKSETELIYDGQ
-374 HQLLDADF
+374 HELLDADF
-382 ESGAFFTPKVFY
+382 ESGAFMSPKVFY
-394 NDRPFD
+394 NDQPFE
-400 KNISHEL
+400 KNISHEV

-416 MPYRDADEAA
+416 MPYKDAEEAA
-426 ALAKKGKGSLVSSI
+426 ALAKRGKGSLVGSI
-440 ISHDDKFIADTAWK
+440 VSHDEKFVAETSWK
-454 IASSHGRIFVLSR
+454 MASAHGRIFVLNR
-467 ANAKESTGHGSPL
+467 DNAKESTGHGSPL

-513 GSPDVLTAIT
+513 GSPDILTAIT
-523 KIYTQGAEKKFSD
+523 KIYTQGADKKYSD
-536 KHPFQKYFEEIEVG
+536 KHPFQKYFEEVEIG

-585 NETIFDKVVA
+585 TGTIFDQPVA

-615 VIANYGLENCSFFKP
+615 VIANYGLENASFFKP

-650 VKGRNV
+650 VKGRNI

-667 VNQREETVCVATILT
+667 VNQREEVVCVATILT
-682 LVAKKSPFVNLKVN
+682 LVAKQSPFLDLKFNTVR
-696 SIKKILNDLTENSE
+696 KLLNGLSENSE
-710 RRFGEMSPQMMVE
+710 RKFGIMSPQMMVE
-723 HLEEVTR
+723 HLEEVVRKGLEITD
-730 NSTNTLNASDFE
+730 AKDFE
-742 TIPPEHL
+742 QIPE
-749 EALQDWLYTDKKI
+749 EQTEKLQDWLYTNNKI

-767 YPLLKEGEKPALRHK
+767 YPLLKEGETPVLRHK
-782 NLDTA
+782 NLDMA
-787 KEELLAAIKEFN
+787 KEALLNSLKEFQ
-799 IYFRENPQAEH
+799 IYYRENPHAQH
-810 YHPKFGML
+810 YHTKFGML
-818 NREMWELFQRKH
+818 NKEMWELFQRKH
-830 FTHHLEQFNLI
+830 FTHHFEQFGLI

>member
-1 MSNISY
+1 M
-7 LISMNKLKNYIAGQ
+7 KLKNYISGQ
-21 WLEGNGEGIELRNA
+21 WIEGNGHEIPLYNA

-45 TDGINFEEALDYGRT
+45 TSGLDFEEALHYGRT
-60 VGYKNLSSMT
+60 TGYKNLSSMT

-93 ELSYKTGATHADSW
+93 ELSYKTGATHVDSW

-137 DMQKIS
+137 DTQKIS

-182 LAGVPSIVKPA
+182 LAGVPAIVKPS
-193 TPGSYLTNAVF
+193 PYSSYLTNEVF
-204 QDMIESGLLP
+204 KDMIESGYLP
-214 EGAIQLVCGEP
+214 EGAVQLVCGEP
-225 GNILDFVQDGDSVLF
+225 GNILDFVKDGDSVVF
-240 TGSAYT
+240 TGSANT

-251 SLPSIAGNAVR
+251 ALPSISGNAVR
-262 FNMEADSLNA
+262 FNMEADSLNC

-281 GTPEFDLFIKEVRN
+281 GTPEFDLFIKEVKN

-326 KALDQTKIGNPLNR
+326 KALDATKIGNPLSR
-340 ETRMGSIVG
+340 ETKMGSIVG
-349 KKELEVLNQKI
+349 KEQMQILE
-360 EKLKSETELIYDGK
+360 EKVNLLKAETELIYDGK
-374 HQLLDADF
+374 YDLVEANY
-382 ESGAFFTPKVFY
+382 ENGAFFTPKVFY
-394 NDRPFD
+394 NDKPFE

-407 EAFGPVSTL
+407 EAFGPVSTI
-416 MPYRDADEAA
+416 MPYKDAEEAA
-426 ALAKKGKGSLVSSI
+426 ALAKRGKGSLVGSI
-440 ISHDDKFIADTAWK
+440 VSHDEKFVAETSWK
-454 IASSHGRIFVLSR
+454 MASSHGRIFVLNR
-467 ANAKESTGHGSPL
+467 DNAKESTGHGSPL

-523 KIYTQGAEKKFSD
+523 KVYTQGAEKKFSD
-536 KHPFQKYFEEIEVG
+536 KHPFQKYFEEVEVG

-585 NETIFDKVVA
+585 NGTIFDKTVA

-615 VIANYGLENCSFFKP
+615 VIANYGLENASFFKP

-650 VKGRNV
+650 VKGRNI

-667 VNQREETVCVATILT
+667 VNQREEVVCVATILT
-682 LVAKKSPFVNLKVN
+682 LVAKKSPF
-696 SIKKILNDLTENSE
+696 IELNRRNIQKLLNNLTESTKPNW
-710 RRFGEMSPQMMVE
+710 GKMTAQQMLE
-723 HLEEVTR
+723 HLETTLLYSIGEPEVEKCFTP
-730 NSTNTLNASDFE
+730 E
-742 TIPPEHL
+742 EHL
-749 EALQDWLYTDKKI
+749 EKYQDSLYNHRKMPKDFPAPFLPEDGTL
-762 RPGAQ
+762 PE
-767 YPLLKEGEKPALRHK
+767 LKYK
-782 NLDTA
+782 NLEQA
-787 KEELLAAIKEFN
+787 KEKFLENLQKYQ
-799 IYFRENPQAEH
+799 IYYRENPEAEH
-810 YHPKFGML
+810 LHFVFGKL
-818 NREMWELFQRKH
+818 NKEMMELMHRKH
-830 FTHHLEQFNLI
+830 FTHHFEQFGLL

>member
-1 MSNISY
+1 M
-7 LISMNKLKNYIAGQ
+7 KLKNYIAGN
-21 WLEGNGEGIELRNA
+21 WIKGSGEGIKLLNA

-45 TDGINFEEALDYGRT
+45 TEGINFEEALHYGRT
-60 VGYKNLSSMT
+60 VGYKNLSAMT

-79 KVALYLLERKKKYY
+79 KIALYLLERKKKYY
-93 ELSYKTGATHADSW
+93 ELSYKTGATHVDSW

-137 DMQKIS
+137 EIQKIS

-169 PVWGMLEKLSTSL
+169 PVWGMMEKLSTSL
-182 LAGVPSIVKPA
+182 LAGVPSVIKPA
-193 TPGSYLTNAVF
+193 TPGSYLTQAVF

-214 EGAIQLVCGEP
+214 EGALQLVAGEP
-225 GNILDFVQDGDSVLF
+225 GNILDYVQDGDSVLF

-304 CTAIRRIIVPENLVG
+304 CTAIRRIIVPEHLVG

-349 KKELEVLNQKI
+349 KKELEVLKGKI
-360 EKLKSETELIYDGK
+360 NELKSETELIYDGQ
-374 HQLLDADF
+374 HELLDADF
-382 ESGAFFTPKVFY
+382 ESGAFMSPKVFY
-394 NDRPFD
+394 NDQPFE
-400 KNISHEL
+400 KNISHEV

-416 MPYRDADEAA
+416 MPYKDAEEAA
-426 ALAKKGKGSLVSSI
+426 ALAKRGKGSLVGSI
-440 ISHDDKFIADTAWK
+440 VSHDEKFVAETSWK
-454 IASSHGRIFVLSR
+454 MASAHGRIFVLNR
-467 ANAKESTGHGSPL
+467 DNAKESTGHGSPL

-513 GSPDVLTAIT
+513 GSPDILTAIT
-523 KIYTQGAEKKFSD
+523 KIYTQGADKKYSD
-536 KHPFQKYFEEIEVG
+536 KHPFQKYFEEVEIG

-585 NETIFDKVVA
+585 TGTIFDQPVA

-615 VIANYGLENCSFFKP
+615 VIANYGLENASFFKP

-650 VKGRNV
+650 VKGRNI

-667 VNQREETVCVATILT
+667 VNQREEVVCVATILT
-682 LVAKKSPFVNLKVN
+682 LVAKQSPFLDLKFNTVR
-696 SIKKILNDLTENSE
+696 KLLNELSENSE
-710 RRFGEMSPQMMVE
+710 KKFGIMSPQMMVE
-723 HLEEVTR
+723 HLEEVVRKGLELTD
-730 NSTNTLNASDFE
+730 AKDFE
-742 TIPPEHL
+742 QIPE
-749 EALQDWLYTDKKI
+749 EQTEKLQDWLYTNNKI

-767 YPLLKEGEKPALRHK
+767 YPLLKEGETPILRHK
-782 NLDTA
+782 NLDMA
-787 KEELLAAIKEFN
+787 KEALLNSLKEFQ
-799 IYFRENPQAEH
+799 IYYRENPHAQH
-810 YHPKFGML
+810 YHTKFGML
-818 NREMWELFQRKH
+818 NKEMWELFQRKH
-830 FTHHLEQFNLI
+830 FTHHFEQFGLI

>member
-1 MSNISY
+1 ME
-7 LISMNKLKNYIAGQ
+7 KLQNYISGQ
-21 WLEGNGEGIELRNA
+21 WIEGNGAGIPLHNA
-35 VNGELVAISD
+35 VNGEIVAISD
-45 TDGINFEEALDYGRT
+45 TEGLNFEEALHYGRT
-60 VGYKNLSSMT
+60 VGYKNLSRMT

-93 ELSYKTGATHADSW
+93 ELSYKTGATHVDSW

-137 DMQKIS
+137 ETQKLS
-143 ANGTHLG
+143 ANGTQLG

-169 PVWGMLEKLSTSL
+169 PVWGMMEKLSTSL

-204 QDMIESGLLP
+204 RDMIESGVLP
-214 EGAIQLVCGEP
+214 EGAVQLVCGEP
-225 GNILDFVQDGDSVLF
+225 GSILDYIQDGDSVLF

-262 FNMEADSLNA
+262 FNLEADSLNC

-304 CTAIRRIIVPENLVG
+304 CTAIRRILVPENLVG
-319 DVQNALS
+319 EVQQALTKS
-326 KALDQTKIGNPLNR
+326 LDQIKIGNPLNR
-340 ETRMGSIVG
+340 ETRMGSLVG
-349 KKELEVLNQKI
+349 KQQYDEVLAKI
-360 EKLKSETELIYDGK
+360 DILKTENELIYDGK
-374 HQLLDADF
+374 QELIDADF
-382 ESGAFFTPKVFY
+382 EHGAFMTPKLFF
-394 NDRPFD
+394 NDKPFE
-400 KNISHEL
+400 KNISHDV

-416 MPYRDADEAA
+416 MPYRDAEEAA
-426 ALAKKGKGSLVSSI
+426 TLANRGKGSLVGSI
-440 ISHDDKFIADTAWK
+440 ISHDNDFIAETSWK
-454 IASSHGRIFVLSR
+454 MASHHGRIFVLNRDS
-467 ANAKESTGHGSPL
+467 AKESTGHGSPL
-480 PTLMHGGPGR
+480 PTMMHGGPGR

-503 HFFLQKTAIQ
+503 HFFLQKTAVQ
-513 GSPDVLTAIT
+513 GSPDVLTAVT
-523 KIYTQGAEKKFSD
+523 KIYQTGAEKRFSD
-536 KHPFQKYFEEIEVG
+536 KHPFRKYFEEVEIG
-550 DSLETAGRTVTE
+550 DSLETAGRTVTD

-585 NETIFDKVVA
+585 TGTIFDKTVA

-650 VKGRNV
+650 VKGRNI

-667 VNQREETVCVATILT
+667 VNQREEMVCVATILT
-682 LVAKKSPFVNLKVN
+682 LVAKKSPFVNLKQTE
-696 SIKKILNDLTENSE
+696 IKKMLNALTENTVAN
-710 RRFGEMSPQMMVE
+710 FGEMTPQMMVE
-723 HLEEVTR
+723 HLEEVLR
-730 NSTNTLNASDFE
+730 NGFGNLNPADFPAIE
-742 TIPPEHL
+742 EDQL
-749 EALQDWLYTDKKI
+749 EKLQDWLYTDKKI
-762 RPGAQ
+762 RPGAK
-767 YPLLKEGEKPALRHK
+767 YPLLKDGELPKLRFK
-782 NLDTA
+782 NLDQA
-787 KEELLAAIKEFN
+787 KEELLNTLKDFT
-799 IYFRENPQAEH
+799 IYFKDNPEAKH
-810 YHPKFGML
+810 FHPKFGTL
-818 NREMWELFQRKH
+818 NKEMMELFQRKH
-830 FTHHLEQFNLI
+830 LTHHLEQFGLI

>member
-1 MSNISY
+1 M
-7 LISMNKLKNYIAGQ
+7 KLKNYISGQ
-21 WLEGNGEGIELRNA
+21 WIEGNGHEIPLYNA

-45 TDGINFEEALDYGRT
+45 TSGLDFEEALHFGRT
-60 VGYKNLSSMT
+60 IGYKNLSSMT

-79 KVALYLLERKKKYY
+79 KIALYLLERKKKYY
-93 ELSYKTGATHADSW
+93 ELSYKTGATHIDSW

-137 DMQKIS
+137 ETQKIS

-182 LAGVPSIVKPA
+182 LAGVPAIVKPS
-193 TPGSYLTNAVF
+193 PYSSYLTNEVF
-204 QDMIESGLLP
+204 KDMIESGYLP
-214 EGAIQLVCGEP
+214 EGAVQLVCGEP
-225 GNILDFVQDGDSVLF
+225 VNILDFVKDGDSVVF
-240 TGSAYT
+240 TGSANT

-251 SLPSIAGNAVR
+251 ALPSISGNAVR
-262 FNMEADSLNA
+262 FNMEADSLNC

-281 GTPEFDLFIKEVRN
+281 GTPEFDLFIKEVKN

-326 KALDQTKIGNPLNR
+326 KALDQTKIGNPLSR
-340 ETRMGSIVG
+340 ETKMGSIVG
-349 KKELEVLNQKI
+349 KEQMQILE
-360 EKLKSETELIYDGK
+360 EKVNLLKAETELIYDGK
-374 HQLLDADF
+374 HDLVEANY
-382 ESGAFFTPKVFY
+382 ENGAFFTPKVFY
-394 NDRPFD
+394 NDKPFE

-407 EAFGPVSTL
+407 EAFGPVSTI
-416 MPYRDADEAA
+416 MPYKDAEEAA
-426 ALAKKGKGSLVSSI
+426 ALAKRGKGSLVGSI
-440 ISHDDKFIADTAWK
+440 VSHDEKFVAETSWK
-454 IASSHGRIFVLSR
+454 MASSHGRIFVLNR
-467 ANAKESTGHGSPL
+467 DNAKESTGHGSPL

-523 KIYTQGAEKKFSD
+523 KVYTQGAEKKFSD
-536 KHPFQKYFEEIEVG
+536 KHPFQKYFEEVEVG

-578 HTDATSL
+578 HTDSTSL
-585 NETIFDKVVA
+585 NGTIFDKTVA

-615 VIANYGLENCSFFKP
+615 VIANYGLENASFFKP

-650 VKGRNV
+650 VKGRNI

-667 VNQREETVCVATILT
+667 VNQREEVVCVATILT
-682 LVAKKSPFVNLKVN
+682 LVAKKSPF
-696 SIKKILNDLTENSE
+696 IELNRRNIQKLLNGLTENTKPNW
-710 RRFGEMSPQMMVE
+710 GKMTAQQMLE
-723 HLEEVTR
+723 HLET
-730 NSTNTLNASDFE
+730 TLLYSIGEPEAEKCFTPE
-742 TIPPEHL
+742 EHL
-749 EALQDWLYTDKKI
+749 EKYQDSLYNHRKMPKDFPAPFLPEDGTL
-762 RPGAQ
+762 PE
-767 YPLLKEGEKPALRHK
+767 LKYK
-782 NLDTA
+782 NLEQA
-787 KEELLAAIKEFN
+787 KEKFLENLQKYQ
-799 IYFRENPQAEH
+799 IYYRENPEAEH
-810 YHPKFGML
+810 MHFVFGKL
-818 NREMWELFQRKH
+818 NKEMMELMHRKH
-830 FTHHLEQFNLI
+830 FTHHFEQFNLI

>member
-1 MSNISY
+1 M
-7 LISMNKLKNYIAGQ
+7 KLKNYISGQ
-21 WLEGNGEGIELRNA
+21 WIEGNGHEIPLYNA

-45 TDGINFEEALDYGRT
+45 TSGLDFEEALHFGRT
-60 VGYKNLSSMT
+60 TGYKNLSSMT

-93 ELSYKTGATHADSW
+93 ELSYKTGATHVDSW

-137 DMQKIS
+137 ETQKIS

-169 PVWGMLEKLSTSL
+169 PDWGMLEKLSTSL
-182 LAGVPSIVKPA
+182 LAGVPAIVKPS
-193 TPGSYLTNAVF
+193 PYSSYLTNEVF
-204 QDMIESGLLP
+204 KDMIESGYLP
-214 EGAIQLVCGEP
+214 EGAVQLVCGEP
-225 GNILDFVQDGDSVLF
+225 VNILDFVKDGDSVVF
-240 TGSAYT
+240 TGSANT

-251 SLPSIAGNAVR
+251 ALPSISGNAVR
-262 FNMEADSLNA
+262 FNMEADSLNC
-272 SILGLDAKP
+272 SILGLDAKSE
-281 GTPEFDLFIKEVRN
+281 TPEFDLFIKEVKN

-326 KALDQTKIGNPLNR
+326 KALDQTKIGNPLSR
-340 ETRMGSIVG
+340 ETKMGSIVG
-349 KKELEVLNQKI
+349 KEQMQILE
-360 EKLKSETELIYDGK
+360 EKVNLLKAETELIYDGK
-374 HQLLDADF
+374 HDLVEANY
-382 ESGAFFTPKVFY
+382 ENGAFFTPKVFY
-394 NDRPFD
+394 NDKPFE

-407 EAFGPVSTL
+407 EAFGPVSTI
-416 MPYRDADEAA
+416 MPYKDAEEAA
-426 ALAKKGKGSLVSSI
+426 ALAKRGKGSLVGSI
-440 ISHDDKFIADTAWK
+440 VSHDEKFVAETSWK
-454 IASSHGRIFVLSR
+454 MASSHGRIFVLNR
-467 ANAKESTGHGSPL
+467 DNAKESTGHGSPL

-513 GSPDVLTAIT
+513 GSPDVLTTIT
-523 KIYTQGAEKKFSD
+523 KVYTQGAEKKFSD
-536 KHPFQKYFEEIEVG
+536 KHPFQKYFEEVEVG

-585 NETIFDKVVA
+585 NGTIFDKTVA

-615 VIANYGLENCSFFKP
+615 VIANYGLENASFFKP

-650 VKGRNV
+650 VKGRNI

-667 VNQREETVCVATILT
+667 VNQREEVVCVATILT
-682 LVAKKSPFVNLKVN
+682 LVAKKSPF
-696 SIKKILNDLTENSE
+696 IELNRRNIQKLLNGLTENTKPNW
-710 RRFGEMSPQMMVE
+710 GKMTAQQMLE
-723 HLEEVTR
+723 HLETTLLYSIGEPEVEKCFTP
-730 NSTNTLNASDFE
+730 E
-742 TIPPEHL
+742 EHL
-749 EALQDWLYTDKKI
+749 EKYQDSLYNHRKMPKDFPAPFLPEDGTL
-762 RPGAQ
+762 PE
-767 YPLLKEGEKPALRHK
+767 LKYK
-782 NLDTA
+782 NLEQA
-787 KEELLAAIKEFN
+787 KEKFLENLQKYQ
-799 IYFRENPQAEH
+799 IYYRENPEAEH
-810 YHPKFGML
+810 MHFVFGKL
-818 NREMWELFQRKH
+818 NKEMMELMHRKH
-830 FTHHLEQFNLI
+830 FTHHFEQFNII

>member
-1 MSNISY
+1 M
-7 LISMNKLKNYIAGQ
+7 KLKNYISGQ
-21 WLEGNGEGIELRNA
+21 WIEGNGHEIPLYNA

-45 TDGINFEEALDYGRT
+45 TSGLDFEEALHFGRT
-60 VGYKNLSSMT
+60 IGYKNLSSMT

-79 KVALYLLERKKKYY
+79 KIALYLLERKKKYY
-93 ELSYKTGATHADSW
+93 ELSYKTGATHIDSW

-137 DMQKIS
+137 ETQKIS

-182 LAGVPSIVKPA
+182 LAGVPAIVKPS
-193 TPGSYLTNAVF
+193 PYSSYLTNEVF
-204 QDMIESGLLP
+204 KDMIESGYLP
-214 EGAIQLVCGEP
+214 EGAVQLVCGEP
-225 GNILDFVQDGDSVLF
+225 GNILDFVKDGDSVVF
-240 TGSAYT
+240 TGSANT

-251 SLPSIAGNAVR
+251 ALPSISGNAVR
-262 FNMEADSLNA
+262 FNMEADSLNC

-281 GTPEFDLFIKEVRN
+281 GTPEFDLFIKEVKN

-326 KALDQTKIGNPLNR
+326 KALDATKIGNTLSR
-340 ETRMGSIVG
+340 ETKMGSIVG
-349 KKELEVLNQKI
+349 KEQMQVLE
-360 EKLKSETELIYDGK
+360 EKVNLLKAETELIYDGK
-374 HQLLDADF
+374 HDLVEANY
-382 ESGAFFTPKVFY
+382 ENGAFFTPKVFY
-394 NDRPFD
+394 NDKPFE

-407 EAFGPVSTL
+407 EAFGPVSTI
-416 MPYRDADEAA
+416 MPYKDAEEAA
-426 ALAKKGKGSLVSSI
+426 ALAKRGKGSLVGSI
-440 ISHDDKFIADTAWK
+440 VSHDEKFVAETSWK
-454 IASSHGRIFVLSR
+454 MASSHGRIFVLNR
-467 ANAKESTGHGSPL
+467 DNAKESTGHGSPL

-523 KIYTQGAEKKFSD
+523 KVYTQGAEKKFSD
-536 KHPFQKYFEEIEVG
+536 KHPFQKYFEEVEVG

-578 HTDATSL
+578 HTDSTSL
-585 NETIFDKVVA
+585 NGTIFDKTVA

-615 VIANYGLENCSFFKP
+615 VIANYGLENASFFKP

-650 VKGRNV
+650 VKGRNI

-667 VNQREETVCVATILT
+667 VNQREEVVCVATILT
-682 LVAKKSPFVNLKVN
+682 LVAKKSPFNELN
-696 SIKKILNDLTENSE
+696 RRNIKKLLNGLTENTKPNW
-710 RRFGEMSPQMMVE
+710 GKMTAQQMLE
-723 HLEEVTR
+723 HLET
-730 NSTNTLNASDFE
+730 TLLYSIGEPEAEKCFTPE
-742 TIPPEHL
+742 EHL
-749 EALQDWLYTDKKI
+749 EKYQDSLYNHRKMPKDFPAPFLPEDGTL
-762 RPGAQ
+762 PE
-767 YPLLKEGEKPALRHK
+767 LKYK
-782 NLDTA
+782 NLEQA
-787 KEELLAAIKEFN
+787 KEKFLENLQKYQ
-799 IYFRENPQAEH
+799 IYYRENPEAEH
-810 YHPKFGML
+810 MHFVFGKL
-818 NREMWELFQRKH
+818 NKEMMELMHRKH
-830 FTHHLEQFNLI
+830 FTHHFEQFNLI

>member
-1 MSNISY
+1 M
-7 LISMNKLKNYIAGQ
+7 KLKNYIKGQ
-21 WLEGNGEGIELRNA
+21 WIEGNGDEIPLYNA

-45 TDGINFEEALDYGRT
+45 TDGIDFESALDYGRT
-60 VGYKNLSSMT
+60 IGYKNLSSMT
-70 FYDRGEMLK
+70 FYDRGQMLK

-93 ELSYKTGATHADSW
+93 ELSYKTGATHVDSW

-137 DMQKIS
+137 DVQKIS

-150 THILTPSEGV
+150 THILTPSEGI
-160 SVQINAYNF
+160 SVQINAFNF

-193 TPGSYLTNAVF
+193 TPSSYLTNAVF
-204 QDMIESGLLP
+204 QDMIESGFLP
-214 EGAIQLVCGEP
+214 EGAVQLVCGEP
-225 GNILDFVQDGDSVLF
+225 GNILDYVQDGDSVVF
-240 TGSAYT
+240 TGSAST
-246 GRKLK
+246 GKKLK
-251 SLPSIAGNAVR
+251 ALPSISQNSVR
-262 FNMEADSLNA
+262 FNMEADSLNC

-304 CTAIRRIIVPENLVG
+304 CTAIRRIIVPEHLIEE
-319 DVQNALS
+319 VQNALS
-326 KALDQTKIGNPLNR
+326 KSLDQTKIGNPLNR
-340 ETRMGSIVG
+340 ETRMGSIVSKDEVETLN
-349 KKELEVLNQKI
+349 KKLEL
-360 EKLKSETELIYDGK
+360 LKAETELVYDGK
-374 HQLLDADF
+374 HELIDADY
-382 ESGAFFTPKVFY
+382 ENGAFVTPKLFL
-394 NDRPFD
+394 NDSPFS
-400 KNISHEL
+400 KNISHEV

-416 MPYRDADEAA
+416 MPYKDAEEAA
-426 ALAKKGKGSLVSSI
+426 ALAKRGKGSLVGSI
-440 ISHDDKFIADTAWK
+440 ISHDNDFISETSWK
-454 IASSHGRIFVLSR
+454 MASQHGRIFVLNR
-467 ANAKESTGHGSPL
+467 DNAKESTGHGSPL

-523 KIYTQGAEKKFSD
+523 KVYTQGAEKNFSD
-536 KHPFQKYFEEIEVG
+536 KHPFQKYFEEVEVG
-550 DSLETAGRTVTE
+550 DSVETAGRTVTE
-562 ADIVN
+562 SDIVN
-567 FSNVSW
+567 FANVSW

-585 NETIFDKVVA
+585 NGTIFDKVVA

-650 VKGRNV
+650 VKGRNI

-667 VNQREETVCVATILT
+667 VNQREEVVCVATILT
-682 LVAKKSPFVNLKVN
+682 LVAKKSPFIDLNLKN
-696 SIKKILNDLTENSE
+696 IQKLLNGLTENTKPQW
-710 RRFGEMSPQMMVE
+710 GKMSAQHMLE
-723 HLEEVTR
+723 HLET
-730 NSTNTLNASDFE
+730 TLNWSIGNPEADQCFTPE
-742 TIPPEHL
+742 EHL
-749 EALQDWLYTDKKI
+749 EKWQDSLYNHRKMPKD
-762 RPGAQ
+762 
-767 YPLLKEGEKPALRHK
+767 YPASFMPKDGSLPELKHK
-782 NLDTA
+782 NLDAAKTA
-787 KEELLAAIKEFN
+787 FLEAFREYQ
-799 IYFRENPQAEH
+799 IYYKENPQAEH
-810 YHPKFGML
+810 MHFVFGKL
-818 NREMWELFQRKH
+818 NKEMMELMHRKH
-830 FTHHLEQFNLI
+830 FTHHFEQFNLI

>member
-1 MSNISY
+1 M
-7 LISMNKLKNYIAGQ
+7 KLKNYIAGQ
-21 WLEGNGEGIELRNA
+21 WIEGSGNEIPLYNA
-35 VNGELVAISD
+35 VNGELVAVSD
-45 TDGINFEEALDYGRT
+45 TGGLNFEEALQYGRT
-60 VGYKNLSSMT
+60 LGYKNLSSMT

-93 ELSYKTGATHADSW
+93 ELSYKTGATHTDSW

-137 DMQKIS
+137 DTQKIS
-143 ANGTHLG
+143 ANGTFLG

-169 PVWGMLEKLSTSL
+169 PVWGMMEKLSTSL

-204 QDMIESGLLP
+204 QDMIESGILP

-225 GNILDFVQDGDSVLF
+225 GNILDYVQDGDSVLF
-240 TGSAYT
+240 TGSAST
-246 GRKLK
+246 GKKLK
-251 SLPSIAGNAVR
+251 SLPSISSNAVR
-262 FNMEADSLNA
+262 FNMEADSLNC

-304 CTAIRRIIVPENLVG
+304 CTAIRRIIVPENLIG
-319 DVQNALS
+319 DVQNSLS
-326 KALDQTKIGNPLNR
+326 KALDQVKIGNPLNR

-349 KKELEVLNQKI
+349 KKELEVLESKI
-360 EKLKSETELIYDGK
+360 QLLKAETELIYDGK
-374 HQLLDADF
+374 HELVDADY
-382 ESGAFFTPKVFY
+382 ENGAFISPKVFY
-394 NDRPFD
+394 NDKPFE
-400 KNISHEL
+400 KNASHEV
-407 EAFGPVSTL
+407 EAFGPVSTI
-416 MPYRDADEAA
+416 MPYKDAEEAA
-426 ALAKKGKGSLVSSI
+426 ALAKLGKGSLVGSI
-440 ISHDDKFIADTAWK
+440 ISYDEKFVAETSWK
-454 IASSHGRIFVLSR
+454 MASSHGRIFVLNR
-467 ANAKESTGHGSPL
+467 DNAKESTGHGSPL

-490 AGGGEEMGGLNGL
+490 AGGGEEMGGLKGL

-513 GSPDVLTAIT
+513 GSPDILTAIT
-523 KIYTQGAEKKFSD
+523 KIYQQGATQNFSD
-536 KHPFQKYFEEIEVG
+536 KHPFRKYFEEVEIG

-585 NETIFDKVVA
+585 NGTIFDKTVA

-615 VIANYGLENCSFFKP
+615 VIANYGLENASFFKP

-637 TVYLTAKEKINRG
+637 TVYLTAKEKVNKG
-650 VKGRNV
+650 VKGRNI

-667 VNQREETVCVATILT
+667 VNQRDEIVCVATILT
-682 LVAKKSPFVNLKVN
+682 LVAKKSPFVDLKTKE
-696 SIKKILNDLTENSE
+696 IQKILNNLTENSE
-710 RRFGEMSPQMMVE
+710 RKFGLMTPQLMVE
-723 HLEEVTR
+723 HLEEVLR
-730 NSTNTLNASDFE
+730 NGFGQLNPSDFPE
-742 TIPPEHL
+742 IPADKL
-749 EALQDWLYTDKKI
+749 ELLQDWIYTNQKI

-767 YPLLKEGEKPALRHK
+767 YPLLKDGEMPVLRFK
-782 NLDTA
+782 NLDQA
-787 KEELLAAIKEFN
+787 KEKLIETLKQYL
-799 IYFRENPQAEH
+799 IYYRENPLVEH
-810 YHPKFGML
+810 YHPRFGML
-818 NREMWELFQRKH
+818 NKEMMELFHRKH
-830 FTHHLEQFNLI
+830 FTHHFEQFGLV

>member
-1 MSNISY
+1 M
-7 LISMNKLKNYIAGQ
+7 KLKNYISGQ
-21 WLEGNGEGIELRNA
+21 WIEGNGHEIPLYNA

-45 TDGINFEEALDYGRT
+45 TSGLDFEEALHFGRT
-60 VGYKNLSSMT
+60 IGYKNLSSMT

-79 KVALYLLERKKKYY
+79 KIALYLLERKKKYY
-93 ELSYKTGATHADSW
+93 ELSYKTGATHIDSW

-137 DMQKIS
+137 ETQKIS

-182 LAGVPSIVKPA
+182 LAGVPAVVKPS
-193 TPGSYLTNAVF
+193 PYSSYLTNEVF
-204 QDMIESGLLP
+204 KDMIESGYLP
-214 EGAIQLVCGEP
+214 EGAVQLICGEP
-225 GNILDFVQDGDSVLF
+225 GNILDFVKDGDSVVF
-240 TGSAYT
+240 TGSANT

-251 SLPSIAGNAVR
+251 ALPSISGNAVR
-262 FNMEADSLNA
+262 FNMEADSLNC

-281 GTPEFDLFIKEVRN
+281 GTPEFDLFIKEVKN

-326 KALDQTKIGNPLNR
+326 KALDQTKIGNPLSR
-340 ETRMGSIVG
+340 ETKMGSIVG
-349 KKELEVLNQKI
+349 KEQMQILE
-360 EKLKSETELIYDGK
+360 EKVNLLKAETELIYDGK
-374 HQLLDADF
+374 HDLVEANY
-382 ESGAFFTPKVFY
+382 ENGAFFTPKVFY
-394 NDRPFD
+394 NDKPFE

-407 EAFGPVSTL
+407 EAFGPVSTI
-416 MPYRDADEAA
+416 MPYKDAEEAA
-426 ALAKKGKGSLVSSI
+426 ALAKRGKGSLVGSI
-440 ISHDDKFIADTAWK
+440 VSHDEKFVAETSWK
-454 IASSHGRIFVLSR
+454 MASSHGRIFVLNR
-467 ANAKESTGHGSPL
+467 DNAKESTGHGSPL

-523 KIYTQGAEKKFSD
+523 KVYTQGAEKKFSD
-536 KHPFQKYFEEIEVG
+536 KHPFQKYFEEVEVG
-550 DSLETAGRTVTE
+550 DSLETAGRTVME

-578 HTDATSL
+578 HTDSTSL
-585 NETIFDKVVA
+585 NGTIFDKTVA

-615 VIANYGLENCSFFKP
+615 VIANYGLENASFFKP

-650 VKGRNV
+650 VKGRNI

-667 VNQREETVCVATILT
+667 VNQREEVVCVATILT
-682 LVAKKSPFVNLKVN
+682 LVAKKSPF
-696 SIKKILNDLTENSE
+696 IELNRRNIQKLLNNLTESTKPNW
-710 RRFGEMSPQMMVE
+710 GKMTAQQMLE
-723 HLEEVTR
+723 HLETTLLYSIGEPEVEKCFTP
-730 NSTNTLNASDFE
+730 E
-742 TIPPEHL
+742 EHL
-749 EALQDWLYTDKKI
+749 EKYQDSLYNHRKMPKDFPAPFLPEDGTL
-762 RPGAQ
+762 PE
-767 YPLLKEGEKPALRHK
+767 LKYK
-782 NLDTA
+782 NLEQA
-787 KEELLAAIKEFN
+787 KEEFLENLQKYQ
-799 IYFRENPQAEH
+799 IYYRENPDAEH
-810 YHPKFGML
+810 LHFVFGKL
-818 NREMWELFQRKH
+818 NKEMMELFHKKH
-830 FTHHLEQFNLI
+830 FTHHFEQFGLL

>member
-1 MSNISY
+1 M
-7 LISMNKLKNYIAGQ
+7 KLKNYISGQ
-21 WLEGNGEGIELRNA
+21 WIEGNGHEIPLYNA

-45 TDGINFEEALDYGRT
+45 TSGLDFEKALHYGRT
-60 VGYKNLSSMT
+60 IGYKNLSSMT

-79 KVALYLLERKKKYY
+79 KIALYLLERKKKYY
-93 ELSYKTGATHADSW
+93 ELSYKTGATHIDSW

-124 KRMLPNTPFWVDG
+124 KRMLPNTPFWVNG
-137 DMQKIS
+137 DTQKIS
-143 ANGTHLG
+143 TNGTHLG

-182 LAGVPSIVKPA
+182 LAGVPAIVKPS
-193 TPGSYLTNAVF
+193 PYSSYLTNEVF
-204 QDMIESGLLP
+204 KDMIESGYLP
-214 EGAIQLVCGEP
+214 EGAVQLICGEP
-225 GNILDFVQDGDSVLF
+225 GNILDFVKDGDSVVF
-240 TGSAYT
+240 TGSANT

-251 SLPSIAGNAVR
+251 ALPSISGNAVR
-262 FNMEADSLNA
+262 FNMEADSLNC

-281 GTPEFDLFIKEVRN
+281 GTPEFDLFIKEVKN

-326 KALDQTKIGNPLNR
+326 KALDQTKIGNPLSR
-340 ETRMGSIVG
+340 ETKMGSIVG
-349 KKELEVLNQKI
+349 KEQMQILE
-360 EKLKSETELIYDGK
+360 EKVNLLKAETELIYDGK
-374 HQLLDADF
+374 HDLVEANY
-382 ESGAFFTPKVFY
+382 ENGAFFTPKVFY
-394 NDRPFD
+394 NDKPFE

-407 EAFGPVSTL
+407 EAFGPVSTI
-416 MPYRDADEAA
+416 MPYKDAEEAA
-426 ALAKKGKGSLVSSI
+426 ALAKRGKGSLVGSI
-440 ISHDDKFIADTAWK
+440 VSHDEKFVAETSWK
-454 IASSHGRIFVLSR
+454 MANSHGRIFVLNR
-467 ANAKESTGHGSPL
+467 DNAKESTGHGSPL

-523 KIYTQGAEKKFSD
+523 KVYTQGAEKKFSD
-536 KHPFQKYFEEIEVG
+536 KHPFQKYFEEVEVG

-585 NETIFDKVVA
+585 NGTIFDKIVA

-615 VIANYGLENCSFFKP
+615 VIANYGLENASFFKP
-630 VYAGDTI
+630 VYADDTI

-650 VKGRNV
+650 VKGRNI

-667 VNQREETVCVATILT
+667 VNQREEVVCVATILT
-682 LVAKKSPFVNLKVN
+682 LVAKKSPFIELNRRNIQKLLN
-696 SIKKILNDLTENSE
+696 SLTENTKPNW
-710 RRFGEMSPQMMVE
+710 GKMTAQQMLE
-723 HLEEVTR
+723 HLET
-730 NSTNTLNASDFE
+730 TLLYSIGEPEAEKCFTPE
-742 TIPPEHL
+742 EHL
-749 EALQDWLYTDKKI
+749 EKYQDSLYNHRKMPKDFPAPFLPEDGTL
-762 RPGAQ
+762 PE
-767 YPLLKEGEKPALRHK
+767 LKYK
-782 NLDTA
+782 NLEQA
-787 KEELLAAIKEFN
+787 KEKFLENLQKYQ
-799 IYFRENPQAEH
+799 IYYRENPEAEH
-810 YHPKFGML
+810 MHFVFGKL
-818 NREMWELFQRKH
+818 NKEMMELMHRKH
-830 FTHHLEQFNLI
+830 FTHHFEQFNLI

>member
-1 MSNISY
+1 M
-7 LISMNKLKNYIAGQ
+7 KLKNYISGQ
-21 WLEGNGEGIELRNA
+21 WIEGNGHEIPLYNA

-45 TDGINFEEALDYGRT
+45 TSGLDFEEALHFGRT
-60 VGYKNLSSMT
+60 IGYKNLSSMT

-93 ELSYKTGATHADSW
+93 ELSYKTGATHIDSW

-124 KRMLPNTPFWVDG
+124 KRMLPNTPFWIDG
-137 DMQKIS
+137 ETQKIS

-182 LAGVPSIVKPA
+182 LAGVPAIVKPS
-193 TPGSYLTNAVF
+193 PYSSYLTNEVF
-204 QDMIESGLLP
+204 KDMIESGYLP
-214 EGAIQLVCGEP
+214 EGAVQLVCGEP
-225 GNILDFVQDGDSVLF
+225 GNILDFVKDGDSVVF
-240 TGSAYT
+240 TGSANT

-251 SLPSIAGNAVR
+251 ALPSISGNAVR
-262 FNMEADSLNA
+262 FNMEADSLNC

-281 GTPEFDLFIKEVRN
+281 GTPEFDLFIKEVKN

-326 KALDQTKIGNPLNR
+326 KALDQTKIGNPLSR
-340 ETRMGSIVG
+340 ETKMGSIVG
-349 KKELEVLNQKI
+349 KEQMQILE
-360 EKLKSETELIYDGK
+360 EKVNLLKVETELIYDGK
-374 HQLLDADF
+374 HDLVEANY
-382 ESGAFFTPKVFY
+382 ENGAFFTPKVFY
-394 NDRPFD
+394 NDKPFE

-407 EAFGPVSTL
+407 EAFGPVSTI
-416 MPYRDADEAA
+416 MPYKDAEEAA
-426 ALAKKGKGSLVSSI
+426 ALAKRGKGSLVGSI
-440 ISHDDKFIADTAWK
+440 VSHDEKFVAETSWK
-454 IASSHGRIFVLSR
+454 MASSHGRIFVLNR
-467 ANAKESTGHGSPL
+467 DNAKESTGHGSPL

-523 KIYTQGAEKKFSD
+523 KVYTQGAEKKFSD
-536 KHPFQKYFEEIEVG
+536 KHPFQKYFEEVEVG

-585 NETIFDKVVA
+585 NGTIFDKTVA

-615 VIANYGLENCSFFKP
+615 VIANYGLENASFFKP

-650 VKGRNV
+650 VKGRNI

-667 VNQREETVCVATILT
+667 VNQREEVVCVATILT
-682 LVAKKSPFVNLKVN
+682 LVAKKSPF
-696 SIKKILNDLTENSE
+696 IELNRRNIQKLLNGLTENTKSNW
-710 RRFGEMSPQMMVE
+710 GKMTAQQMLE
-723 HLEEVTR
+723 HLET
-730 NSTNTLNASDFE
+730 TLLYSIGEPEAEKCFTPE
-742 TIPPEHL
+742 EHL
-749 EALQDWLYTDKKI
+749 EKYQNSLYNHRKMPKDFSAPFLPEDGTL
-762 RPGAQ
+762 PE
-767 YPLLKEGEKPALRHK
+767 LKYK
-782 NLDTA
+782 NLEQA
-787 KEELLAAIKEFN
+787 KEKFLENLQKYQ
-799 IYFRENPQAEH
+799 IYYRENPEAEH
-810 YHPKFGML
+810 MHFVFGKL
-818 NREMWELFQRKH
+818 NKEMMELMHRKH
-830 FTHHLEQFNLI
+830 FTHHFEQFNLI

>member
-1 MSNISY
+1 M
-7 LISMNKLKNYIAGQ
+7 KLKNYISGQ
-21 WLEGNGEGIELRNA
+21 WIEGNGHEIPLYNA

-45 TDGINFEEALDYGRT
+45 TSGLDFEEALHFGRT
-60 VGYKNLSSMT
+60 TGYKNLSSMT

-79 KVALYLLERKKKYY
+79 KIALYLLERKKKYY
-93 ELSYKTGATHADSW
+93 ELSYKTGATHIDSW

-137 DMQKIS
+137 ETQKIS

-182 LAGVPSIVKPA
+182 LAGVPAIVKPS
-193 TPGSYLTNAVF
+193 PYSSYLTNEVF
-204 QDMIESGLLP
+204 KDMIESGYLP
-214 EGAIQLVCGEP
+214 EGAVQLVCGEP
-225 GNILDFVQDGDSVLF
+225 GNILDFVKDGDSVVF
-240 TGSAYT
+240 TGSANT

-251 SLPSIAGNAVR
+251 ALPSISGNAVR
-262 FNMEADSLNA
+262 FNMEADSLNC

-281 GTPEFDLFIKEVRN
+281 GTPEFDLFIKEVKN

-326 KALDQTKIGNPLNR
+326 KALDQTKIGNPLSR
-340 ETRMGSIVG
+340 ETKMGSIVG
-349 KKELEVLNQKI
+349 KEQMQVLE
-360 EKLKSETELIYDGK
+360 EKVNLLKAETELIYDGK
-374 HQLLDADF
+374 HDLVEANY
-382 ESGAFFTPKVFY
+382 ENGAFFTPKVFY
-394 NDRPFD
+394 NDKPFE

-407 EAFGPVSTL
+407 EAFGPVSTI
-416 MPYRDADEAA
+416 MPYKDAEEAA
-426 ALAKKGKGSLVSSI
+426 TLAKRGKGSLVGSI
-440 ISHDDKFIADTAWK
+440 VSHDEKFVAETSWK
-454 IASSHGRIFVLSR
+454 MASSHGRIFVLNR
-467 ANAKESTGHGSPL
+467 DNAKESTGHGSPL

-513 GSPDVLTAIT
+513 GSSDVLTAIT
-523 KIYTQGAEKKFSD
+523 KVYTQGAEKKFSD
-536 KHPFQKYFEEIEVG
+536 KHPFQKYFEEVEVG

-585 NETIFDKVVA
+585 NGTIFDKTVA

-615 VIANYGLENCSFFKP
+615 VIANYGLENASFFKP

-650 VKGRNV
+650 VKGRNI

-667 VNQREETVCVATILT
+667 VNQREEVVCVATILT
-682 LVAKKSPFVNLKVN
+682 LVAKKSPF
-696 SIKKILNDLTENSE
+696 IELNRRNIQKLLNGLTENTKPNW
-710 RRFGEMSPQMMVE
+710 GKMTAQQMLE
-723 HLEEVTR
+723 HLET
-730 NSTNTLNASDFE
+730 TLLYSIGEPEAEKCFTPE
-742 TIPPEHL
+742 EHL
-749 EALQDWLYTDKKI
+749 EKYQDSLYNHRKMPKDFPAPFLPEDGTL
-762 RPGAQ
+762 PE
-767 YPLLKEGEKPALRHK
+767 LKYK
-782 NLDTA
+782 NLEQA
-787 KEELLAAIKEFN
+787 KEKFLENLQKYQ
-799 IYFRENPQAEH
+799 IYYRENPEAEH
-810 YHPKFGML
+810 MHFVFGKL
-818 NREMWELFQRKH
+818 NKEMMELMHRKH
-830 FTHHLEQFNLI
+830 FTHHFEQFNLI